1 MGCTAKLTTR
11 QRRFVQTDAVSQF
24 TKQLHSAV
32 QLPSPYPVLLG
43 AFRRG
48 LSRSRPLLR
57 SAPQQAE
64 LSDGLLV
71 FGCWLFA
78 FPFCMRLGRGV
89 CGVALAPKSAR
100 ASSPSLPRLFERS
113 ALARS
118 EFRGTPRKRHG
129 TGCPS
134 QSEGSQAAGA
144 HLWPT
149 FLGDRKVG
157 RPPGEIRPAKNKSA
171 AGLCIGKHQTSK
183 PQRTPVTTS
192 QLNPNFCK
200 YLRNR
205 SASFTTARCAR
216 EA

>member
-1 MGCTAKLTTR
+1 M
-11 QRRFVQTDAVSQF
+11 
-24 TKQLHSAV
+24 QLHSAV
-32 QLPSPYPVLLG
+32 QLPRPYPVLLG

-48 LSRSRPLLR
+48 GE
-57 SAPQQAE
+57 QTQAIAA
-64 LSDGLLV
+64 LGL
-71 FGCWLFA
+71 FGGPSVAMAHWYLAVGVFA

-89 CGVALAPKSAR
+89 CGVALAPQSAS
-100 ASSPSLPRLFERS
+100 ASSTSLPRLSERS

-118 EFRGTPRKRHG
+118 EFRGTPRKRHD

-157 RPPGEIRPAKNKSA
+157 RPPGEIPPAKNKSA
-171 AGLCIGKHQTSK
+171 AGLCTGKHQTSK
-183 PQRTPVTTS
+183 PQRTLVTTS